1 MTRRQQLIKEVKGLN
16 IKTVRPAHM
25 CTTEYLESVVST
37 PVESVKV
44 KAGFFK
50 RLFNR
55 KIYQLNR
62 YSTY

>member
-16 IKTVRPAHM
+16 IKTIRPAHM

-37 PVESVKV
+37 PVEPVEV

-55 KIYQLNR
+55 K
-62 YSTY
+62 

>member
-25 CTTEYLESVVST
+25 CTTEYLESVVNT
-37 PVESVKV
+37 PVEA
-44 KAGFFK
+44 KASFFK

-55 KIYQLNR
+55 K
-62 YSTY
+62 